1 MLYPSATPSR
11 FVENLSGIW
20 NFKLDDGTGLDAG
33 WQNRPLEDATTMPV
47 PASYNDLKE
56 GVDFR
61 DHYAG
66 CSISAPSRFPP
77 LFATSA

>member
-33 WQNRPLEDATTMPV
+33 WQNRPLKTPPPCPSPLLITT
-47 PASYNDLKE
+47 
-56 GVDFR
+56 
-61 DHYAG
+61 
-66 CSISAPSRFPP
+66 
-77 LFATSA
+77 